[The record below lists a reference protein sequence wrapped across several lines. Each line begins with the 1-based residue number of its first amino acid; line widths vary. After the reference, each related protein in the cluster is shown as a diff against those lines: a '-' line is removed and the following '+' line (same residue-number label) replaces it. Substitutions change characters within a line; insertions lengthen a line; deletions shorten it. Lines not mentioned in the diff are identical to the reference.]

1 MPPVHTKMASPLE
14 IALLALLGL
23 LWGMPYALT
32 KIALA
37 TIPPVTLVAA
47 RVALAAAVL
56 WIIVL
61 FMGCKIPARRDFV
74 GGVFL
79 QRWLRCAISVWVL
92 PIAPQSIDNP
102 LPPIPQSPPPNFPF

>member
-1 MPPVHTKMASPLE
+1 MASPLE
-14 IALLALLGL
+14 LALLALLGL

-74 GGVFL
+74 RGRFVPGCLRGTTSHGRIAIHPPTLDSPLAGLPNSPHPTFL
-79 QRWLRCAISVWVL
+79 FLH
-92 PIAPQSIDNP
+92 
-102 LPPIPQSPPPNFPF
+102 